1 MNFLQNL
8 SAWDWLGLG
17 TVLLIFEVFGAGGYL
32 LWIGIAAA
40 SVGILTFVMPE
51 MPWALQFLLFALF
64 SVLTAAYWW
73 HRQRSVARP
82 SDQPGLNMRGQELI
96 GRTFTVQT
104 AIVDGRGKIK
114 AADTVWIVTGPD
126 APTGS
131 LVKVIGQEGAIL
143 KVEAPNPN

>member
-1 MNFLQNL
+1 MQIG
-8 SAWDWLGLG
+8 SV
-17 TVLLIFEVFGAGGYL
+17 VLLFVGLAVAVVFMGFKVVPQGYQ
-32 LWIGIAAA
+32 WT
-40 SVGILTFVMPE
+40 VERF
-51 MPWALQFLLFALF
+51 
-64 SVLTAAYWW
+64 
-73 HRQRSVARP
+73 
-82 SDQPGLNMRGQELI
+82 